1 MPAVS
6 RAPDRSETLSA
17 LLSIAPVAGFPIELE
32 RGYSALSSFCS
43 RLCHHPVAGAL
54 QEANGH
60 RFASFV
66 ILHADYSCFRR
77 TSSTSRL
84 DPHAIIELKRQGRKK
99 DSVLGSAKFHNR
111 GLAETGSASTRSS
124 HLHRNSNGPGLW
136 KESCQLLGAVWLV
149 RYECQT
155 AGFSHVA
162 SRPTIQDPRD
172 LSRRSEERRVGKEC
186 RSRWS
191 PYH

>member
-54 QEANGH
+54 QKSNSH

-66 ILHADYSCFRR
+66 ISHADHSCLRR
-77 TSSTSRL
+77 TSSTSCL
-84 DPHAIIELKRQGRKK
+84 DPEAIVELQWQSRKK
-99 DSVLGSAKFHNR
+99 DSVFGSAEFHNR
-111 GLAETGSASTRSS
+111 GLTEIGFASSESS
-124 HLHRNSNGPGLW
+124 NSHGIPNGPGW
-136 KESCQLLGAVWLV
+136 RKKSRYPLGAVWLV
-149 RYECQT
+149 RYGCKP
-155 AGFSHVA
+155 AGFPHVA
-162 SRPTIQDPRD
+162 S
-172 LSRRSEERRVGKEC
+172 
-186 RSRWS
+186 
-191 PYH
+191 

>member
-54 QEANGH
+54 QESNGH

-66 ILHADYSCFRR
+66 ILHADHGCFRR
-77 TSSTSRL
+77 TSATSRL
-84 DPHAIIELKRQGRKK
+84 DPHAIVELQRQ
-99 DSVLGSAKFHNR
+99 VLHENCLLWAAIFHNR
-111 GLAETGSASTRSS
+111 
-124 HLHRNSNGPGLW
+124 
-136 KESCQLLGAVWLV
+136 
-149 RYECQT
+149 
-155 AGFSHVA
+155 
-162 SRPTIQDPRD
+162 
-172 LSRRSEERRVGKEC
+172 
-186 RSRWS
+186 
-191 PYH
+191 